1 MACAAIRSM
10 AVVLLLLIHCFM
22 LFSLVCGGSV
32 FDLCFVL
39 HCLVT
44 FLALASG
51 PVPSLFKIRSCCQKW
66 PRPGDH
72 IGYIGIT

>member
-1 MACAAIRSM
+1 M
-10 AVVLLLLIHCFM
+10 
-22 LFSLVCGGSV
+22 

-51 PVPSLFKIRSCCQKW
+51 PLPSLFKIRSCSQKW
-66 PRPGDH
+66 PCPGDH
-72 IGYIGIT
+72 LGYIGKNMKAFFLKQTA